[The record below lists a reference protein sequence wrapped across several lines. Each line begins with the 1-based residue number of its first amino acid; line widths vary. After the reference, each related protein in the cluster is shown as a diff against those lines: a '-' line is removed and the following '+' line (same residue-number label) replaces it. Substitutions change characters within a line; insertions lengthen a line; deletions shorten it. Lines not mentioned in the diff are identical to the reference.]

1 MKKLLLIF
9 FSIFTFL
16 TNNTLAEDVTV
27 EMLNKLDKRN
37 MVFSQDIVRIN
48 VGDTVFWQSTDKGHN
63 VEFISKNGVPEGVEK
78 FKSKISKDTEYTF
91 TIPGIYAYW
100 CVPHKSMGMIGFVI
114 VGDDLS
120 NLDLIKKVK
129 FIGKSK
135 KLAKTLIAEIEG

>member
-1 MKKLLLIF
+1 MRYLLI
-9 FSIFTFL
+9 IFLGLFVSKTL
-16 TNNTLAEDVTV
+16 LAEDTTV

-48 VGDTVFWQSTDKGHN
+48 VGDTVFWKSTDKGHN

-129 FIGKSK
+129 FVGKSK